1 MLPRTARSHEAALRG
16 ASRGAGRCS
25 AAGNP
30 APCSLHHA
38 MIARGAGRRH
48 GAGATFRIGWRRSA
62 TRSRRRCLCQSKNR
76 ISWSFHG
83 GIPPRVVPGRL
94 CRGLACAPTVNPP
107 SRLHMYPFIFKVDP
121 VPFCFRER
129 GQRRSPAVRVTP
141 RPVTHCVGR
150 AWRYAPLYASC
161 GCAGGGGTRP
171 HTERL
176 TSCPCPRSP
185 SVFSP
190 QSNCGPLLK
199 AAART

>member
-83 GIPPRVVPGRL
+83 GIPPRVVPLGGSVGDSRARPLSTPPPAFICTPSYSRSTPFPSVSAKGDSVGPQRCASRL
-94 CRGLACAPTVNPP
+94 AQSPTVWDEHGDTHHCMHPAGVQVGVGLVHTP
-107 SRLHMYPFIFKVDP
+107 S
-121 VPFCFRER
+121 
-129 GQRRSPAVRVTP
+129 G
-141 RPVTHCVGR
+141 
-150 AWRYAPLYASC
+150 
-161 GCAGGGGTRP
+161 
-171 HTERL
+171 
-176 TSCPCPRSP
+176 
-185 SVFSP
+185 
-190 QSNCGPLLK
+190 
-199 AAART
+199 